1 VEPISLLFFI
11 SMTQNIIL
19 VTTDFTP
26 QADNAL
32 KHAFILKEK
41 INGRIVLLHIV
52 SSDYELE
59 AAHHKIQVIIDDT
72 EKKYGVRVSE
82 IIRKGNIFDDIS
94 KVASELGAKF
104 VIMGTHGV
112 SGFQHIFGSKALK
125 VISTSKVPF
134 LSITREPKKNG
145 FDKIVMPFN
154 LNKEPNE
161 LLRLAANIAKS
172 FDSEIH
178 IIGYGSNKNEKDKYL
193 DIIESF
199 LEANNVLHI
208 LEKRSDSS
216 NFDNEVL
223 EYAESIDADLISIT
237 NLQENVFNLFGG
249 FEQNVIANKQG
260 IPVMVVN
267 VNSFGIKQ

>member
-1 VEPISLLFFI
+1 
-11 SMTQNIIL
+11 MTQNIIL

-52 SSDYELE
+52 SDDDALE
-59 AAHHKIQVIIDDT
+59 SAHQKIQEIIIET
-72 EKKYGVRVSE
+72 EKNYGIRVSE
-82 IIRKGNIFDDIS
+82 LIRKGNIFDDIS
-94 KVASELGAKF
+94 KVASEIGAKF
-104 VIMGTHGV
+104 VVMGTHGV
-112 SGFQHIFGSKALK
+112 SGLQHIFGSKALK

-134 LSITREPKKNG
+134 ISITKEPKKNG

-154 LNKEPNE
+154 LNKEPSE
-161 LLRLAANIAKS
+161 LLRLASDIAKS

-178 IIGYGSNKNEKDKYL
+178 VLGYGDAKGASNKYL
-193 DIIESF
+193 DMIRSYLESSKLSYIIEQRTAS
-199 LEANNVLHI
+199 N
-208 LEKRSDSS
+208 
-216 NFDNEVL
+216 NFDSEVL
-223 EYAESIDADLISIT
+223 EYAKSVDADLISIS

-267 VNSFGIKQ
+267 RNSFGIK

>member
-1 VEPISLLFFI
+1 MV
-11 SMTQNIIL
+11 QNIIL
-19 VTTDFTP
+19 VTTDFTK

-32 KHAFILKEK
+32 KHAFVLKER

-52 SSDYELE
+52 SDDDELE
-59 AAHHKIQVIIDDT
+59 SAHQKLQKIIEDT
-72 EKKYGVRVSE
+72 EKNYGIKISE

-94 KVASELGAKF
+94 RVASEIGAKF

-112 SGFQHIFGSKALK
+112 SGLQHIFGSKALK

-134 LSITREPKKNG
+134 ISVTKEPKNNG
-145 FDKIVMPFN
+145 VNKMVMPFN
-154 LNKEPNE
+154 LNKEPSK
-161 LLRLAANIAKS
+161 LLTLASDIAKH

-178 IIGYGSNKNEKDKYL
+178 VIGYGANKNGGGKYL
-193 DIIESF
+193 DKIADFLESNKLRYIIEKKES
-199 LEANNVLHI
+199 
-208 LEKRSDSS
+208 SS
-216 NFDNEVL
+216 NFDEVVL
-223 EYAESIDADLISIT
+223 KYAEKVGADLISIS

-267 VNSFGIKQ
+267 INSFGFK